1 MCNRIYLPLYS
12 LKGGI
17 HVPEKSGLNLWNAGG
32 RLRDPYEVYIPIYE
46 EVYRTFNWFNEFFPD
61 MQTQFC
67 LILPNGDQIIAKIC
81 QEQNKSIMSN
91 PNSALGRWII
101 GEIEYY
107 NQELQNRNSPITYDM
122 LLNSGFDSV
131 NITRLEDNIYSICT
145 APIGS
150 YEHQMGR

>member
-1 MCNRIYLPLYS
+1 
-12 LKGGI
+12 
-17 HVPEKSGLNLWNAGG
+17 
-32 RLRDPYEVYIPIYE
+32 
-46 EVYRTFNWFNEFFPD
+46 